1 MALIYATY
9 LLHVAELAEDMEKLL
24 KCGTGNMLKTKFA
37 HVGRIDFLGRYST
50 SPSLGP
56 PPLHAINPDF
66 DRERLQV

>member
-1 MALIYATY
+1 LALIYATY

-37 HVGRIDFLGRYST
+37 HVGRIDF
-50 SPSLGP
+50 PSLGP